1 MHKFSSCAHLFIV
14 SSIPHSQSGDCCKEE
29 LSLPIPWFQA
39 SWEEILQPPISL
51 RCDFVSNSQKG
62 NDFARSHV
70 AFKLLLWKFL
80 CSFIDMRWWWY
91 GTCHNHALSGHALDI
106 LICVKSYIYKKYCV
120 EGLGWTKIWNDT
132 PTNHLSTDRVQGGC
146 CSLCLHLWQAGA
158 CSSMVAISFS
168 PVGPRRKRMQLLL
181 SLLLLLLITKVRC
194 LLCGIRLCTSG
205 WNTWCWFWPSL
216 PVLLL

>member
-1 MHKFSSCAHLFIV
+1 MWLCE
-14 SSIPHSQSGDCCKEE
+14 Q
-29 LSLPIPWFQA
+29 LSERKW
-39 SWEEILQPPISL
+39 
-51 RCDFVSNSQKG
+51 
-62 NDFARSHV
+62 
-70 AFKLLLWKFL
+70 L
-80 CSFIDMRWWWY
+80 CSFSCCIQIAFVEISLQFHRYEMVMIHY
-91 GTCHNHALSGHALDI
+91 HALSGHTLDI

-181 SLLLLLLITKVRC
+181 SLLLLPLITKVRC

-216 PVLLL
+216 LVLLL